1 MKRSHV
7 LPWCLFL
14 LFLVLDTT
22 LGQTQLD
29 STYRPLARASAQ
41 GDCSSFARLHQ
52 ILMSLP
58 PSACQAV
65 ILDDTTY
72 WGILKFHDTLLRR
85 DWDDTL
91 LTFHL
96 MVRELMKSSAEGFEY
111 ISNGFSKQFV
121 SRVSTSLMALRRVK
135 DDRALHL
142 LVADATFREGAADT
156 IVHHMDRNRQKK
168 QRVYTLFL
176 EVSSYVKKKP
186 KK

>member
-1 MKRSHV
+1 MMKSHV
-7 LPWCLFL
+7 ITWCLFL
-14 LFLVLDTT
+14 LFLVDTT
-22 LGQTQLD
+22 VGQSKPD
-29 STYRPLARASAQ
+29 STYRSLARASAH

-52 ILMSLP
+52 TLMSFP

-72 WGILKFHDTLLRR
+72 WGILEFHDALLRR
-85 DWDDTL
+85 EWDDTL

-96 MVRELMKSSAEGFEY
+96 KVRELMESSAEGFEY

-121 SRVSTSLMALRRVK
+121 SRLGNSLRALERVN
-135 DDRALHL
+135 DPRTLHL
-142 LVADATFREGAADT
+142 LVTDATFRESAADT
-156 IVHHMDRNRQKK
+156 IVHHMDRNRQKR
-168 QRVYTLFL
+168 QRVYTSFF